1 MPFHIYQFPFFKS
14 NFLELPKT
22 LTRSSNCKNI
32 AIHQI
37 IYFSVKTK
45 QYIVYILVIRLSDDK

>member
-32 AIHQI
+32 AIHQKHNI
-37 IYFSVKTK
+37 FFC
-45 QYIVYILVIRLSDDK
+45 QN